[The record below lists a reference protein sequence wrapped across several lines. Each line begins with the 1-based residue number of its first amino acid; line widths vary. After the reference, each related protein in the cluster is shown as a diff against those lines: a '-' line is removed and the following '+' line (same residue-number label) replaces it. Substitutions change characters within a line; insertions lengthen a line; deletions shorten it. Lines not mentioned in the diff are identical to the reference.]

1 MLLVFIVPNWTK
13 EFHVHIVA
21 SNYAIG
27 TMLALNPNDTIDKPI
42 YYANRLMTEVEKNYS
57 TTDKEAF
64 MLIYIIKFFCHHLL
78 GNNFMLFVDHQ
89 VLIYL
94 INKPTIIGQIVWWLL
109 LLQKVNFKVIY
120 KLGEKHFV
128 PNQLSQ
134 TKKGEPNVGSIRI
147 PNFSN

>member
-1 MLLVFIVPNWTK
+1 MLLVLIVPNWTK

-27 TMLALNPNDTIDKPI
+27 TMLALNPNDTINKPI

-64 MLIYIIKFFCHHLL
+64 MFIYIINFFCHHLL

-120 KLGEKHFV
+120 KLGKKHFV

-134 TKKGEPNVGSIRI
+134 TKNGGPNVGSIRI